1 MANGNMSITQQL
13 GKFFTTTDLYL
24 SLNDHTLRYLRSL
37 TQAQVITM
45 HRLIKD
51 CPVLST
57 GINNQI
63 VEDYMKKKRLSYED
77 ARKELDKKHKEGLE
91 SRHQKEMQKKTKKRA
106 SVSGGSSKQPQ
117 KKAKTDEQAVVQPVD
132 QPVDQAVVQ
141 PEQQDPIGDDGEDS
155 EQDQMGSSDPAPPPE
170 QNIQGD
176 CTESD
181 NDEDQMGPTSD
192 DGKDGEQGQR
202 ATTGGK
208 CMRYVLENSG
218 DGEKVDSDN
227 EDDNTHDSYSQV
239 FNERDARAM
248 VMNNTNA
255 DNENADTGAAD
266 TENDDDIPINSTM
279 VVDMDHIE
287 AMEVER
293 ALVMPAER
301 AAHDDASE
309 LTTSNSAFQVREPP
323 AQALNG
329 ASGANRP
336 HVIVIDDD

>member
-1 MANGNMSITQQL
+1 MSNDTQNTYNQDIGENTFDVFLHTRVDAGNQ
-13 GKFFTTTDLYL
+13 DLEGI
-24 SLNDHTLRYLRSL
+24 NIEENTWGEEQNTWDHKSG
-37 TQAQVITM
+37 V
-45 HRLIKD
+45 
-51 CPVLST
+51 VLSRNMHQLWEDDQAYDQHL
-57 GINNQI
+57 IQSL
-63 VEDYMKKKRLSYED
+63 VEV
-77 ARKELDKKHKEGLE
+77 ARRPPPPRVIDVIFLLTSSPESEEGVVAPYSGHSGKCL
-91 SRHQKEMQKKTKKRA
+91 RTMQKH
-106 SVSGGSSKQPQ
+106 Q
-117 KKAKTDEQAVVQPVD
+117 
-132 QPVDQAVVQ
+132 
-141 PEQQDPIGDDGEDS
+141 
-155 EQDQMGSSDPAPPPE
+155 

-255 DNENADTGAAD
+255 DNENAD
-266 TENDDDIPINSTM
+266 IPINSTM